1 MIELCLLLNT
11 IILAVVVYAL
21 FILGEPRG
29 DAAGS
34 AISVGDEHHERIVVW
49 DVETT
54 GDYILSIVQ
63 GALDLGVAKALDIQL
78 TLRGTGYL
86 KEYTEGI
93 IRDLGPNIC
102 EDAVYYRVCSDIN
115 NLK

>member
-21 FILGEPRG
+21 FMLGEPRS
-29 DAAGS
+29 DAAC
-34 AISVGDEHHERIVVW
+34 DDHHERIVVW